1 MIIIIK
7 VNKLIRNIFIIAVII
22 LLLLAF
28 SASYTSFNI
37 DNLAFVIAIGIDKGD
52 APNNLKISFQIAKPS
67 SVSKDGSSEEST
79 AIINTV
85 ETSSINSAINLMNSY
100 IGKEINLSHCK
111 LIVFSEEVAVEGIGN
126 RIYTLI
132 NNVQIRPS
140 TNIIISKTDAK
151 YYIENS
157 KPSLES
163 LPTKYYEIFPNSS
176 KYTGY
181 TVNSTIGDF
190 YNGLTCNS
198 CQPYAI
204 LGGMIQTDDN
214 NLKEYSPEDPL
225 NSGNMKSNESSIS
238 GKRGTENIGLA
249 VFKADRLVGELN
261 AIETVCF
268 SIIKNQVNGFLITI
282 VDPQDEENYLDL
294 YLYHGNDTK
303 SKVDIINGTPYITVD
318 CKFDGRIYSMK
329 DKSNY
334 LNSNVLEEISS
345 SAAEYIKLQMQ
356 NYLYKTAK
364 IFKTDINGFGKSV
377 LPKFLTKQELDEF
390 NWTENYQNS
399 FFTVNTDVN
408 IKSGFLITE
417 T

>member
-7 VNKLIRNIFIIAVII
+7 VNKLIRNIFIAVII
-22 LLLLAF
+22 LLLLLAF
-28 SASYTSFNI
+28 SSSYTSFSI

-52 APNNLKISFQIAKPS
+52 TQNNLKISFQIAKPS
-67 SVSKDGSSEEST
+67 SISKNGSSEQNT

-111 LIVFSEEVAVEGIGN
+111 LIVFSEEIAVEGIGN
-126 RIYTLI
+126 KIYTLI
-132 NNVQIRPS
+132 NNIQIRPS
-140 TNIIISKTDAK
+140 TNVVISKTDAK

-163 LPTKYYEIFPNSS
+163 LPTSYYEIFPNSS

-204 LGGMIQTDDN
+204 LGGMIETN
-214 NLKEYSPEDPL
+214 NSNLEQYSSEDPL
-225 NSGNMKSNESSIS
+225 NAGNIKSNETSIS
-238 GKRGTENIGLA
+238 GKRGAENIGLA
-249 VFKADRLVGELN
+249 VFKKDKLVGELN

-268 SIIKNQVNGFLITI
+268 SIIRNQVNGFLITI

-294 YLYHGNDTK
+294 YVYHNNDTK
-303 SKVDIINGTPYITVD
+303 SKVDIVNGTPYITVD

-334 LNSNVLEEISS
+334 LDSNILEEISS
-345 SAAEYIKLQMQ
+345 SASEYIKLQMQ
-356 NYLYKTAK
+356 NYLYRTAK
-364 IFKTDINGFGKSV
+364 TFNSDINGFGRNV
-377 LPKFLTKQELDEF
+377 LSKFLTKQELDEF
-390 NWTENYQNS
+390 NWLENYQNS